1 LLPTPPRD
9 GTLIR
14 FLPLVASHSSFS
26 GENINQ
32 PEITADFYSI
42 RSYPADELIKLP
54 HNNDPPMRGWSH
66 KSQGEKWRI
75 SDATASTMTGGS
87 PWANISKRTT

>member
-32 PEITADFYSI
+32 PEITADFIPSG
-42 RSYPADELIKLP
+42 LIPLT
-54 HNNDPPMRGWSH
+54 N
-66 KSQGEKWRI
+66 
-75 SDATASTMTGGS
+75 
-87 PWANISKRTT
+87 